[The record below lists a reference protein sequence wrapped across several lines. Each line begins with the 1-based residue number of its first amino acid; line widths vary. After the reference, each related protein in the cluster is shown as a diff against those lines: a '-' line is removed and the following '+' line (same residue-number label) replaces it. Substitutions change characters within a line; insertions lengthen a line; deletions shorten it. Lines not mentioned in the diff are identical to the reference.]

1 MTGALDRR
9 SLSDQ
14 IKDRLIDAI
23 TSGRLKPGD
32 RLVEVKIAED
42 MQTSQAPVREALRAL
57 DSLGLIEMRRNRG
70 AMVRAFGETELR
82 NINAVRAELE
92 GLAAEIAAKDQGD
105 IASELL
111 ELCEQMSVSVA
122 KGNKDEFVDLNDR
135 FHRTIVEASAND
147 VLIDMWNTLEIR
159 ARTAVNVARSKR
171 PLEVAVQEHFA
182 IARGIQNKDAGAA
195 RRNMTKHIS
204 SVVDVANFHTER

>member
-32 RLVEVKIAED
+32 RLVELKIAED

-82 NINAVRAELE
+82 NINAVRAER
-92 GLAAEIAAKDQGD
+92 GACGRDC
-105 IASELL
+105 S
-111 ELCEQMSVSVA
+111 
-122 KGNKDEFVDLNDR
+122 KG
-135 FHRTIVEASAND
+135 
-147 VLIDMWNTLEIR
+147 
-159 ARTAVNVARSKR
+159 
-171 PLEVAVQEHFA
+171 P
-182 IARGIQNKDAGAA
+182 
-195 RRNMTKHIS
+195 RRHC
-204 SVVDVANFHTER
+204 V